1 MSSSPSSIS
10 ASPPLWRRKPVLVA
24 ALLLAVVA
32 AYAVVRSRAKSQI
45 QPTAY
50 YEVKRGDFLI
60 SIVEGGNIEAVNEVV
75 VRSEVEGTARI
86 IYIVPEGTT
95 VKKGDLL
102 VELDSSSSQDAVNQ
116 QQINVEKAQFAV
128 IQAEQQLEIQKSM
141 VESEISDAE
150 LKLEFAKTDLE
161 KFDKGEAAQ
170 LLRDA
175 QIEIT
180 NVLENLKI
188 AEEKLGWTEKL
199 YEKGFETKANLD
211 RDRLSVSQTKLR
223 LEQAEKKLWMLEKFD
238 LPKKRRT
245 LEAAVEEAKEA
256 LERVKLQGQRR
267 LAQYQADLQTQ
278 KSTLELSK
286 NKLERD
292 MRQLANTKIYAP
304 QDGLVVY
311 AGGGGDRRFSS
322 ESMIEE
328 GAVVRYRQELI
339 KLPDISEFK
348 VTVKV
353 HESHVNQLVRGQP
366 AYVVLD
372 AMPDRRFQ
380 GAVNRVAPLPDTSS
394 RWANPNLKVYATEI
408 LILEPLPNVKPGVSA
423 RAEIIITNLKSVIT
437 VPIQC
442 VTTRKGKQVVFRA
455 DNPTVPVPVT
465 VGMYNTKFIEITS
478 GLNEGDKIL
487 LSPPYDAQ
495 DKDLAGGILGKDEKA
510 EGLTNAPMERLNR
523 SGRENGFSN
532 GDASAAEPGM
542 GRGQRGQRGERGDR
556 SADGAGAFGPGAG
569 RNGDPAGRTGPDGG
583 GAAFGPGGF
592 GPGGQP
598 GAGRT
603 GPRFNREEM
612 MKRFDTNG
620 DGELDENEQAAMREA
635 MRAFRRPGGTNAP
648 AGFPGAGPRPDGGM
662 RPEGFT
668 APRNDGSR

>member
-1 MSSSPSSIS
+1 MSASSPPVT
-10 ASPPLWRRKPVLVA
+10 AATPFWRRKPVLVA
-24 ALLLAVVA
+24 AALLAVFSA
-32 AYAVVRSRAKSQI
+32 FALVRSRAKSQI

-50 YEVKRGDFLI
+50 FEVKRGDFLI

-141 VESEISDAE
+141 VESEISAAE
-150 LKLEFAKTDLE
+150 LKYEFAKSDLE
-161 KFDKGEAAQ
+161 KFEKGEAAQ

-223 LEQAEKKLWMLEKFD
+223 LEQAQKKLWMLENFD

-245 LEAAVEEAKEA
+245 LEAAVEDAKDD

-267 LAQYQADLQTQ
+267 LAQYQADVQTQ
-278 KSTLELSK
+278 KSTLDLSK
-286 NKLERD
+286 KKLERD
-292 MRQLANTKIYAP
+292 LRQLANTKIYAP

-328 GAVVRYRQELI
+328 GAVVRYRQEII
-339 KLPDISEFK
+339 KLPDVSEYK

-353 HESHVNQLVRGQP
+353 HESHVNQLSRGQP

-408 LILEPLPNVKPGVSA
+408 LILEPVPNVKPGVSA
-423 RAEIIITNLKSVIT
+423 RAEIIITNLKSVLT

-442 VTTRKGKQVVFRA
+442 VTTRKGKQVVFLA
-455 DNPTVPVPVT
+455 DNPTVPVPVN

-478 GLNEGDKIL
+478 GLKEGDRVL

-495 DKDLAGGILGKDEKA
+495 EKDLAGAILGKDEKA
-510 EGLTNAPMERLNR
+510 EGLTNTPPERLNR
-523 SGRENGFSN
+523 ATPENGAEN
-532 GDASAAEPGM
+532 GGAGFMEPGA
-542 GRGQRGQRGERGDR
+542 GRGMRGERGE
-556 SADGAGAFGPGAG
+556 GAGMFGPGAG
-569 RNGDPAGRTGPDGG
+569 RNGGAGMGGEADGP
-583 GAAFGPGGF
+583 GAGFGPGGM

-598 GAGRT
+598 GQGRG

-648 AGFPGAGPRPDGGM
+648 AGFPGPRPDGGM
-662 RPEGFT
+662 RPEGFS